1 MQFTLNFMRIS
12 KSKPLKWLKWVFLSY
27 NLGQEKIIFLLTFWD
42 RRSKKEIKVNIT
54 KGIPN
59 MPVSF

>member
-1 MQFTLNFMRIS
+1 MRIS

-42 RRSKKEIKVNIT
+42 RGSKKEIKVNIT